1 MRLDLGRGALVLV
14 PEISLTPQTVERYLK
29 KKTSAEF
36 FNWRFNNKTR
46 SMPRGK
52 KLRILLM
59 DSAIVHWS
67 FDNWQTSQDSESRES
82 GWNLQHVDLPTDG
95 LATGRQIV
103 FTFYWKDGERWEGR
117 DYQVAVE

>member
-1 MRLDLGRGALVLV
+1 M
-14 PEISLTPQTVERYLK
+14 K